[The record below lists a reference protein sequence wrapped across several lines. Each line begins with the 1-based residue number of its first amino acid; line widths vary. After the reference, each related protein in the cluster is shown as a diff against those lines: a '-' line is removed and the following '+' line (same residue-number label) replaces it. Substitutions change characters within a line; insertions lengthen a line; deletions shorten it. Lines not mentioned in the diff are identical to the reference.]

1 MTHMQDENK
10 ANFSEKDGSCRTPK
24 LPISESGDTLE
35 QKIQRKRYVF
45 SAINKRT
52 YGLVALALL
61 ITIALVLVLVQQRK
75 LLVLKESWRT
85 EEKSET
91 VTTSVFDNY
100 KTILSVSSF
109 EMLADKFKSKNGT
122 FSLESNP
129 MSGRLEITYDSS
141 VISKVEITKVLY
153 TKAHLPVS
161 YPTCTE
167 NELICLRLRISNY
180 YDSFDGLLVRN
191 MLAGVNGVYYIETGF
206 DSAPYLDITVD
217 MRVDVVA
224 IVRAIQGE
232 KALLFAKGIRA
243 FDVNYKVEKYSVLA
257 QCKPIEYIR
266 CKVLPV
272 INVYSPKVI
281 TGKVDSILLFVDK
294 NDIVRGGRLRRLLR
308 DSGVSSLSILSFET
322 IADSLPLVKIRF
334 IVDSK
339 TGKESILNEL
349 NKSNLT
355 FKSKYGHK
363 KMENTFHF
371 KPHKF

>member
-10 ANFSEKDGSCRTPK
+10 ANFSDKDGSSRTPK

-35 QKIQRKRYVF
+35 QKIHRKRYVF

-52 YGLVALALL
+52 YGFVALAFL
-61 ITIALVLVLVQQRK
+61 ITIALVVVLVQQRK
-75 LLVLKESWRT
+75 LLVLKKSWRT

-91 VTTSVFDNY
+91 VTSTVFENY
-100 KTILSVSSF
+100 KTILSISSF
-109 EMLADKFKSKNGT
+109 DLLANKFERRRGT
-122 FSLESNP
+122 FSLKSNP

-141 VISKVEITKVLY
+141 VISKREITKVLY
-153 TKAHLPVS
+153 TKTHLPVS
-161 YPTCTE
+161 YPTCNE

-191 MLAGVNGVYYIETGF
+191 MLAGISGVYYIESGF
-206 DSAPYLDITVD
+206 DSAPYLDLTVD

-224 IVRAIQGE
+224 IVSAIQGE

-257 QCKPIEYIR
+257 QSKPIEYIR
-266 CKVLPV
+266 RKALPPV
-272 INVYSPKVI
+272 NISFSKPI
-281 TGKVDSILLFVDK
+281 TGKVDSLVFVVDK
-294 NDIVRGGRLRRLLR
+294 IDIVKTLKLRRLLD

-322 IADSLPLVKIRF
+322 VTDSLPLVKIRF
-334 IVDSK
+334 ISDSK
-339 TGKESILNEL
+339 TGAESILNEL
-349 NKSNLT
+349 NKPI
-355 FKSKYGHK
+355 FKRGGNE
-363 KMENTFHF
+363 MENPFHF

>member
-1 MTHMQDENK
+1 MQDENK
-10 ANFSEKDGSCRTPK
+10 ANFSEKDGSSRTPK

-35 QKIQRKRYVF
+35 QKIHRKRYVF

-61 ITIALVLVLVQQRK
+61 IAIALVLVLVQQRK
-75 LLVLKESWRT
+75 LLVLKKSWRT

-109 EMLADKFKSKNGT
+109 EMLADKFKRRNGT

-129 MSGRLEITYDSS
+129 MKDHIEITYDSS
-141 VISKVEITKVLY
+141 IISKAEITKVLY
-153 TKAHLPVS
+153 TKAKLPVS
-161 YPTCTE
+161 YPTCMQ

-191 MLAGVNGVYYIETGF
+191 MLAGIKGVYYLESGF
-206 DSAPYLDITVD
+206 DGAPYLDLTVNA
-217 MRVDVVA
+217 RVDVVA
-224 IVRAIQGE
+224 VVNTIQGR
-232 KALLFAKGIRA
+232 KAHLYTKGIKE
-243 FDVNYKVEKYSVLA
+243 FNVNYKVETYSIIA
-257 QCKPIEYIR
+257 ECKPIEFVR
-266 CKVLPV
+266 RKVLPV

-294 NDIVRGGRLRRLLR
+294 NDIVRGGKLRRLLS

-334 IVDSK
+334 ISDSK

-355 FKSKYGHK
+355 FKSKYGHNEI
-363 KMENTFHF
+363 ENTFHF